1 MREDHVPYRI
11 VFVWDSTCYTE
22 VPESLEQLGRQRDR
36 WHRGLIDSIWRH
48 RTMFLNPR
56 YGVVGMVI
64 FPFFAIFEMLGPI
77 FELVGLVTVS
87 ISYLLGIV
95 DTSFMLLFLTVSL
108 FFGVLLSVA
117 TLALEEISF
126 SVYPN
131 WRDLLRMT
139 MFGIFENF
147 GYRQLTLY
155 WRLRGMVNYFRGVQA
170 WGAMSRRGFGGS

>member
-1 MREDHVPYRI
+1 V
-11 VFVWDSTCYTE
+11 
-22 VPESLEQLGRQRDR
+22 
-36 WHRGLIDSIWRH
+36 
-48 RTMFLNPR
+48 
-56 YGVVGMVI
+56 
-64 FPFFAIFEMLGPI
+64 
-77 FELVGLVTVS
+77 ELVGLVTVS

-108 FFGVLLSVA
+108 IFGVLLSVA

-139 MFGIFENF
+139 TFGIIENF

-155 WRLRGMVNYFRGVQA
+155 WRLRGMVNYVRGVRA